1 MLELIPATHERY
13 RSYRFADQDS
23 CSHEAAALRSTAL
36 PEQERSSWDCPSL
49 ITQRWTPAREFAH
62 IIGCRPSPGG
72 TMPDETVV
80 VLGAGA
86 TKACGGPLT
95 NEILPW
101 AFEHQNE
108 IEREGYLDL
117 VRRFIVDLFEVDPA
131 ANPKPSARLPS
142 LTLLL
147 SLIDIALDRRESL
160 SPRWPDAM
168 PLGLGD
174 DLARVRHAFD
184 YVIFAVLEQHLLR
197 ITDNP
202 HVRLFKRLQES
213 CGAVRVISLNY
224 DIIAVNSIIR
234 LAEETSGPGFA
245 DYCCQIA
252 TRFHIERPKI
262 GTLLK
267 LHGSLNWM
275 YCPNCHRLELGV
287 SGSGRYTAKVLDE
300 LYQVTIARS
309 AAETLEERYSCHG
322 SPCLGCGTFVR
333 AVLISQPILSK
344 RLPSPS
350 HYRDLAGRRWRVA
363 RGEESAL
370 HRLQPARGRH
380 SRAVPPEALSRAS
393 QESGGYRRRLRSC
406 HAACDRASSRAALHL
421 ALRRRHRLA
430 PGRVSSLA

>member
-1 MLELIPATHERY
+1 
-13 RSYRFADQDS
+13 
-23 CSHEAAALRSTAL
+23 
-36 PEQERSSWDCPSL
+36 
-49 ITQRWTPAREFAH
+49 
-62 IIGCRPSPGG
+62 
-72 TMPDETVV
+72 MPDETVV

-202 HVRLFKRLQES
+202 HVRLFKRLQET

-333 AVLISQPILSK
+333 AVLIS
-344 RLPSPS
+344 PSFQKD
-350 HYRDLAGRRWRVA
+350 YRHPHITAIWQAADG
-363 RGEESAL
+363 AL
-370 HRLQPARGRH
+370 
-380 SRAVPPEALSRAS
+380 
-393 QESGGYRRRLRSC
+393 
-406 HAACDRASSRAALHL
+406 RAAKKVLFIGYSLPEDDIHVQYLLKRSAGHL
-421 ALRRRHRLA
+421 KNQEVTVVDYDPAMRPAIEHPVGQRYIWLFGDGIDWHPEGFQAWLDQA
-430 PGRVSSLA
+430 DWP